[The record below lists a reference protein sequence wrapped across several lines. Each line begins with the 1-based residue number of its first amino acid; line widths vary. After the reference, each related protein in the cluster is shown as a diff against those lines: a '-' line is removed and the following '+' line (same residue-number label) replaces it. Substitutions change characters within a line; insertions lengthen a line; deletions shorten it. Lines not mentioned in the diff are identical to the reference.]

1 MEQFIPQLAAYVPI
15 YMLVLIRT
23 LALAIQAPYF
33 GTQSVPIMVRV
44 AIGISMSFFFVLSHP
59 NLQVEIPDSP
69 FPYILML
76 VQEFLVGA
84 LFGYAANI
92 IIASI
97 QVAGEIIDVQIGLSM
112 VMLLNPQTKS
122 QTTVMGKF
130 FYQIAMMV
138 LMINYAHLFFLKA
151 YFETFEILPI
161 GTFDYTSGLGIGALI
176 TISTQIFRFGAQL
189 ALPVIVVIFVTDF
202 GLGMMNRVA
211 PQINIL
217 ELNFALKPTIGAL
230 LVVIMFSTFI
240 SVMADFSHRMALNS
254 RNAIG
259 SVAQGI
265 EKRSIRKNLKK
276 RYQQQLPPGF
286 PQYIEIK

>member
-1 MEQFIPQLAAYVPI
+1 MEEFIPKMAAYAPI
-15 YMLVLIRT
+15 YMLVLVRT

-33 GTQSVPIMVRV
+33 GTQSVPIMIRV
-44 AIGISMSFFFVLSHP
+44 AIGLSLSFFYVLSHP
-59 NLQVEIPDSP
+59 NMQVEIPDSP
-69 FPYILML
+69 FPFIMML
-76 VQEFLVGA
+76 VQEFLTGV

-92 IIASI
+92 VIAAI

-130 FYQIAMMV
+130 FYQIAMIV
-138 LMINYAHLFFLKA
+138 LILSYAHLFFLKA
-151 YFETFEILPI
+151 FFETFEILPI

-176 TISTQIFRFGAQL
+176 GITTQIFRLGAQL
-189 ALPVIVVIFVTDF
+189 AMPAIVVIFITDF

-217 ELNFALKPTIGAL
+217 ELNFALKPTVGAL

-240 SVMADFSHRMALNS
+240 SVMADFSHKMAVNA

-259 SVAQGI
+259 SVAQGV
-265 EKRSIRKNLKK
+265 EKRSIKKNLKK
-276 RYQQQLPPGF
+276 RAEQELPPGF